1 MGNTQCS
8 ILGHLLFSL
17 HIYDLPDSS
26 KKARCQMY
34 ADDTV
39 VFVSA
44 RTTQLAY
51 KTLSEEMSG
60 VSQGVRNNHLTLN
73 YKSKD

>member
-1 MGNTQCS
+1 
-8 ILGHLLFSL
+8 
-17 HIYDLPDSS
+17 
-26 KKARCQMY
+26 MY